1 MGYFDADM
9 EDMLDIYLL
18 ETNQLIEQAD
28 EILLN
33 AEKEKSL
40 SKEHIN
46 GIFRVMHTIKSSSA
60 MMGLTAL
67 SVLAHRLEGV
77 FDAFRENPSRLRG
90 LEQETFDLIFDA
102 GDFIRSE
109 LARMNQETYQPLE
122 PVGFD
127 KKIDELVARAK
138 ENKTFVVRV
147 KFEKD
152 CRMENMR
159 AYMTVRQIAEEC
171 SEIQTYP
178 EHVETEPKTSE
189 YIRENGFFIR
199 FQSED
204 PDRVFEKLRQSLF
217 VESVGTAGELPHQKN
232 EKEQQPAQA
241 GSDFIY
247 VKVERLDELQN
258 LTGELMIAAQA
269 AAAHNGGK
277 SVKDEN
283 TGRQLERL
291 LKDLEE
297 LVISIRMVPF
307 SGVVPQI
314 NRIVRDILPLSP
326 FIL

>member
-18 ETNQLIEQAD
+18 ETNQLLEQAD

-67 SVLAHRLEGV
+67 SVLAHRLEDV

-178 EHVETEPKTSE
+178 EHVESQRRRSISGKTAFLS
-189 YIRENGFFIR
+189 
-199 FQSED
+199 
-204 PDRVFEKLRQSLF
+204 VFSLRTRTVFS
-217 VESVGTAGELPHQKN
+217 KN
-232 EKEQQPAQA
+232 
-241 GSDFIY
+241 
-247 VKVERLDELQN
+247 
-258 LTGELMIAAQA
+258 
-269 AAAHNGGK
+269 
-277 SVKDEN
+277 
-283 TGRQLERL
+283 
-291 LKDLEE
+291 
-297 LVISIRMVPF
+297 
-307 SGVVPQI
+307 
-314 NRIVRDILPLSP
+314 
-326 FIL
+326 